1 MVSRTWLHY
10 RFHWGKRSP
19 LEICSAPP
27 ANRFYRGQPSYATL
41 IHLSSIRLRTNLRR
55 KKWTAPRRSH
65 LAREST
71 CVMSCAN
78 LWKKSPMKP
87 PLSDS
92 SSPDLPNADDSPV
105 QRHATVIRPNRPDD
119 ILFIT
124 PTHSSST
131 QAPNHCLVCTQT
143 YLDLSTGR
151 SHSHIPLSPDD
162 GRLFR
167 NLHLDG
173 SCPTDSES
181 GKAFT
186 WAGQRGRAPST
197 ATHFLPD
204 FPAIRLCLRLL
215 APAAQKDRLSGKLSE
230 EMDASPP
237 SSCLPLSLAR
247 SVGRSSSVHGF
258 DGLTEVRWRRRW
270 HWRRLLP
277 LDARACAPARDGRLV
292 RAGTKLGWNSFT
304 RL

>member
-19 LEICSAPP
+19 FEILCSAPP

-41 IHLSSIRLRTNLRR
+41 IHLSSIRLR

-92 SSPDLPNADDSPV
+92 SAPDLPNADDSPV

-131 QAPNHCLVCTQT
+131 QTPNHCLVCTQT

-167 NLHLDG
+167 NLHLGG

-186 WAGQRGRAPST
+186 WAGHRGRAPST
-197 ATHFLPD
+197 ATHSLPD
-204 FPAIRLCLRLL
+204 LPAIRLCLRLL

-237 SSCLPLSLAR
+237 SSCLPPSLFHSLGLS
-247 SVGRSSSVHGF
+247 
-258 DGLTEVRWRRRW
+258 
-270 HWRRLLP
+270 
-277 LDARACAPARDGRLV
+277 
-292 RAGTKLGWNSFT
+292 AGPPPSMVSMV
-304 RL
+304 

>member
-1 MVSRTWLHY
+1 
-10 RFHWGKRSP
+10 
-19 LEICSAPP
+19 
-27 ANRFYRGQPSYATL
+27 
-41 IHLSSIRLRTNLRR
+41 
-55 KKWTAPRRSH
+55 
-65 LAREST
+65 
-71 CVMSCAN
+71 
-78 LWKKSPMKP
+78 MKP

-131 QAPNHCLVCTQT
+131 QAPNHCLACTQT

-204 FPAIRLCLRLL
+204 FPAIRLL

-237 SSCLPLSLAR
+237 SPASLPHSLFHSLGLS
-247 SVGRSSSVHGF
+247 
-258 DGLTEVRWRRRW
+258 
-270 HWRRLLP
+270 
-277 LDARACAPARDGRLV
+277 
-292 RAGTKLGWNSFT
+292 AGPPPSMVSMV
-304 RL
+304 